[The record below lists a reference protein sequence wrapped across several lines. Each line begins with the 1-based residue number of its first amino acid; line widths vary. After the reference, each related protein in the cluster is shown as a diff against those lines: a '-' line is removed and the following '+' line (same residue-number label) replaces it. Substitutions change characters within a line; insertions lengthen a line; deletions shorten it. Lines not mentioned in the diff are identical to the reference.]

1 MINYIVYIIIFVI
14 LVLVSFI
21 AIKAVNRGIEAKQ
34 RLNQDLNNNNFETKK
49 KKIKKIKYFTYSNL

>member
-14 LVLVSFI
+14 LVLVSSI

-34 RLNQDLNNNNFETKK
+34 RLNQDINNDNFENKKNNNKK
-49 KKIKKIKYFTYSNL
+49 D